1 MIPDLYVSLDKSD
14 WREPGNP
21 CLQAQVKWTNAHSP
35 ASEPT
40 NTGAKQMFI
49 VRGHWGLWLLVE
61 RAFLWQ
67 RVTDTPHAEFTQ
79 ENTEKRQ
86 SAMERHLLGSQ
97 SVSPSSQMTPSW
109 APAWSLSQENECID
123 KFPYSSMSS
132 ATWDSLSPVEAANI
146 KTGKG
151 WTSGFVGETQCE
163 MRLATQAGARRR
175 WVWMLSWHHQDAWGI
190 NECQLNEWEV
200 LGLMDI
206 AWPSSKEG
214 RPPSEKKITG
224 SVGENAICYCRF
236 YWPLA
241 GFTFFE

>member
-151 WTSGFVGETQCE
+151 WTSGFVGQRRSVRWGWRHKLEP
-163 MRLATQAGARRR
+163 GADGFGCFPGVIR
-175 WVWMLSWHHQDAWGI
+175 MLG
-190 NECQLNEWEV
+190 
-200 LGLMDI
+200 GLMNVSWMNEKSWD
-206 AWPSSKEG
+206 WWTLPG
-214 RPPSEKKITG
+214 LPQRRGDPPLKKK
-224 SVGENAICYCRF
+224 
-236 YWPLA
+236 
-241 GFTFFE
+241 